1 MKKVLFILLFILVG
15 CAEPKPKYIL
25 DLTPVDYTP
34 NYVIDGVELRKKY
47 KNNYYTLP
55 RQRPYVE
62 IDGVKNFRDFYKHI
76 YLTVAKE
83 YYCYVPEVYESF
95 PIGELAEYVVLEFT
109 DDELKAIAEIKDEKQ
124 QEELILALEK
134 KYREYVIRD
143 MNGHYNRN
151 IKVKKNLINGGY
163 DITVPDSDD
172 RALYPREGYQIDRII
187 KDNYKFGFW
196 SRNI

>member
-1 MKKVLFILLFILVG
+1 MKIRHLLLLLLLVG

-34 NYVIDGVELRKKY
+34 NYVIDGVELHKKY
-47 KNNYYTLP
+47 KNNYNTLP

-76 YLTVAKE
+76 YLTVAME
-83 YYCYVPEVYESF
+83 YYRYVPEVYESF